1 MGLSGGDYNTL
12 LDRRLRLKQKHA
24 KLLCCSMALDDDP
37 FAQCKPFL
45 DELFWQLVN
54 IVSIS
59 SDPPLHSRSLASIL
73 CEFFL
78 SLKT

>member
-1 MGLSGGDYNTL
+1 MGLSGGDSNTL

-54 IVSIS
+54 IVSIT
-59 SDPPLHSRSLASIL
+59 SDPPCIA
-73 CEFFL
+73 EA
-78 SLKT
+78 